1 MDLKRIGTLDWDGIA
16 GVIAAVAA
24 VVLHLL
30 HVIDESVL
38 LTIAV
43 VLIAL
48 LFLRDLRQE
57 RATEEAFACVDDN
70 RNLLRSIKD
79 RLTPADVVLIGPGH
93 LRAAS
98 ERFSARAS
106 GEMIWFN
113 VCLSMFRPQSLFDVL
128 LRPAI
133 ENPHVTSI
141 TFVLDERQ
149 KRMWE
154 EDVMPKVAMCKGS
167 EKVTTPHWTTLDQ
180 PDKQLCV
187 AEFGLRRRITAASFY
202 TGELERDPRYAAA
215 YTREDFYR
223 DPSHVPPTSSCL
235 PREPSRS

>member
-1 MDLKRIGTLDWDGIA
+1 MDFKRIGTLDWDGIA

-30 HVIDESVL
+30 HIIDESIL

-57 RATEEAFACVDDN
+57 RATEEAFACVGDN

-113 VCLSMFRPQSLFDVL
+113 VCLSMFSLNRFL
-128 LRPAI
+128 M
-133 ENPHVTSI
+133 
-141 TFVLDERQ
+141 FF
-149 KRMWE
+149 
-154 EDVMPKVAMCKGS
+154 C
-167 EKVTTPHWTTLDQ
+167 DQ
-180 PDKQLCV
+180 Q
-187 AEFGLRRRITAASFY
+187 
-202 TGELERDPRYAAA
+202 
-215 YTREDFYR
+215 
-223 DPSHVPPTSSCL
+223 
-235 PREPSRS
+235 